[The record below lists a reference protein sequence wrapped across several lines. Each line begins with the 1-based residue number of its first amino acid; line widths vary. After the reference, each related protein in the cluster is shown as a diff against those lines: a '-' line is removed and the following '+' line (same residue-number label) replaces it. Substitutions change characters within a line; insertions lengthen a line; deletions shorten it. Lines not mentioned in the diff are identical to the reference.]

1 MRSLSRYYAF
11 CTLFYLV
18 STPTLVLAAPDA
30 SCGDARPVFA
40 CELKGGGTLALCAQ
54 PLQGPLTGLQ
64 YRFARHGN
72 TELQYPRDGY
82 SLKDFKANHY
92 TRYQVDHQQ
101 IRFTSGTYSYNV
113 YSRYEGDGGQAQVNT
128 AGVAVLDSA
137 DRTVADKQC
146 ARVTVDR
153 LSEVLDQVPCDP
165 DDALGCP

>member
-1 MRSLSRYYAF
+1 MRSLSRYFAF
-11 CTLFYLV
+11 GTLLYLV
-18 STPTLVLAAPDA
+18 SSPTLVVAAPDA

-64 YRFARHGN
+64 YRFARHGR
-72 TELQYPRDGY
+72 TELEYPRGGY

-113 YSRYEGDGGQAQVNT
+113 YSRYEGDGGQGEVNI
-128 AGVAVLDSA
+128 AGVAVLDSS

-146 ARVTVDR
+146 ARVTVDQF
-153 LSEVLDQVPCDP
+153 SEVLDQVPCDP